1 MQRSEYRIGEF
12 LYGIPDEESAQ
23 YHPEGQRVFI
33 HNGYVDGDGYGKLL
47 GWSDGKIKK
56 STGWGNWCWGG
67 SVRKATQEEIE
78 LFMTQLMAQDTI
90 GYY

>member
-1 MQRSEYRIGEF
+1 MASPTKSRLSIIQKVSVC
-12 LYGIPDEESAQ
+12 L
-23 YHPEGQRVFI
+23 FI
-33 HNGYVDGDGYGKLL
+33 MAMLTGDGYGKLL